1 MSWRF
6 RGLAACLLTLL
17 PLATAAN
24 AAPYFFDTKR
34 AEVRFAYSLP
44 LSSGKGRF
52 TGVTG
57 TAEVNDAAPE
67 KGSVDVVI
75 DTRTLKAS
83 DSLSE
88 GELRGANFFAVSKY
102 PKMHFKSRSIRGKST
117 TSYDLTGD
125 MTVKGITRTITLHV
139 ELQPADKNGVRQMR
153 AITRIKRSEFD
164 MTAFG
169 LLVGDLVQIE
179 IRSPLVPAHSRKP
192 TAKSDP

>member
-1 MSWRF
+1 MSAQVRK
-6 RGLAACLLTLL
+6 LVACFATLL
-17 PLATAAN
+17 LLATAAN

-44 LSSGKGRF
+44 LSSGQGHF

-75 DTRTLKAS
+75 DTRTLKAN
-83 DSLSE
+83 DSVSE
-88 GELRGANFFAVSKY
+88 GELRGANFFAVAKY
-102 PKMHFKSRSIRGKST
+102 PKMHFKSRSIRGKTT

-125 MTVKGITRTITLHV
+125 MTVKGVTRPITLHV
-139 ELQPADKNGVRQMR
+139 ELQPPDKSGVRQMR
-153 AITRIKRSEFD
+153 ATTRISRSQFN

-169 LLVGDLVQIE
+169 LLVGDMVQIE
-179 IRSPLVPAHSRKP
+179 IRSPLVPAH
-192 TAKSDP
+192 